1 MSICCKAIR
10 QIYYNAG
17 SGYTVASYMTNE
29 DLPEEVKKQKNGN
42 YGIFQAFGTELP
54 TNEGLDVELTGDWKP
69 TKYGMQ
75 YSVSDFSV
83 TMPTTKEGIRTYLS
97 SSLIKGIGPAMAAR
111 IVETFG
117 EDTLNVFNDSPEK
130 LLQVKGIT
138 QKRLDD
144 ILEGYQKSSSIRE
157 LMMYLSP
164 FGVTP
169 AKVSKIQEKFGP
181 AAVMIVK
188 EEPFRLCEVHG
199 FGFLTVDQIAVK
211 AKHFR
216 ADDPLRIKA
225 AILHIMSEAEG
236 EGHLYLK
243 REDIIERVEKL
254 LNHNKDVS
262 PVSERA
268 IRDTGNDMIH
278 TDGSL
283 VCHDGGFYTRKSF
296 QAELGAAAALVR
308 LHMQTG
314 MAVNVDRI
322 LRKIQKEQ
330 DIILNAKQQVA
341 VKNVFE
347 NPVSIITGGPGRGK
361 TTVIRF
367 IIAVQ
372 EALDKNAVILLC
384 APTGIARRRMR
395 ECTEYPALTIHKSI
409 GLTGEAGEEEW
420 KNEQPIP
427 DDLIIADE
435 FSMVDMYLADKL
447 FSSIKSGARLV
458 LVGDKDQIESVGP
471 GKVFQ
476 EIIDSGVFPVTVLDE
491 CFRQEGNS
499 TISQNAI
506 KINKNQLDLVFD
518 DTFQFIPA
526 STPEEASRKIQK
538 IYRKEVL
545 QRNGSLEEVQV
556 MSPLRKDTEAGTD
569 ALNLVLRD
577 IANPKRFGY
586 PEITNGRN
594 TYREG
599 DRVMQTKNNDE
610 VANGDIG
617 EVIGIFRKD
626 QKMVMRVDFGDGADY
641 ELIDT
646 LKLLMPVI
654 DEAGKAAD
662 DMERYLATNHILLMI
677 WKYFA
682 EIIDEIEKNSTENE
696 EQKPEQEEREG
707 QEENPNESEEEPEE
721 EKQGNTGSQTEQ
733 NEDKIRKEDTEQES
747 ETEDKTERNGKD
759 QETEDPENGRTAEL
773 QKFLQ
778 QLCENLP
785 KCVRESGGFED
796 KQNECGIPAS
806 ETEASSD
813 NALQKILYEMAKETL
828 DEKIQKE
835 IFEHLQK
842 ELMEIPF
849 EEGHDLVQKKLCRK
863 TEISDFLKLLTEK
876 YEGQLEQVKKRLRLK
891 LLPILKNQKERTE
904 HKLFLGRR
912 VDLRNIAAP
921 SGAVFKKQQ
930 PGKKLDICV
939 AVLVDNSFS
948 MCGERMDHAI
958 LAALCLYDFCMES
971 EIPVLVCGHHTDGY
985 RHENLKDETVYLHCC
1000 ADFETDEKDRF
1011 RIAGMQPYGSN
1022 RDGTALWYAGSRL
1035 LERPEKQKL
1044 LFVISDG
1051 APNANQYG
1059 GTGAK
1064 RDLQKIRKKLLQQ
1077 GVFFQAAAIGSD
1089 KEAIQEIYEESFLDI
1104 TDLEQLPALLTKKLL
1119 RFIRR

>member
-54 TNEGLDVELTGDWKP
+54 ANEGLDVELTGDWKP

-75 YSVSDFSV
+75 YSVSNFSV
-83 TMPTTKEGIRTYLS
+83 TMPTTKEGIRAYLS

-111 IVETFG
+111 IVEMFG

-138 QKRLDD
+138 QKRL
-144 ILEGYQKSSSIRE
+144 SS
-157 LMMYLSP
+157 
-164 FGVTP
+164 
-169 AKVSKIQEKFGP
+169 
-181 AAVMIVK
+181 
-188 EEPFRLCEVHG
+188 
-199 FGFLTVDQIAVK
+199 
-211 AKHFR
+211 
-216 ADDPLRIKA
+216 
-225 AILHIMSEAEG
+225 
-236 EGHLYLK
+236 
-243 REDIIERVEKL
+243 RV
-254 LNHNKDVS
+254 
-262 PVSERA
+262 
-268 IRDTGNDMIH
+268 
-278 TDGSL
+278 
-283 VCHDGGFYTRKSF
+283 
-296 QAELGAAAALVR
+296 
-308 LHMQTG
+308 
-314 MAVNVDRI
+314 
-322 LRKIQKEQ
+322 
-330 DIILNAKQQVA
+330 NA
-341 VKNVFE
+341 
-347 NPVSIITGGPGRGK
+347 
-361 TTVIRF
+361 
-367 IIAVQ
+367 
-372 EALDKNAVILLC
+372 
-384 APTGIARRRMR
+384 
-395 ECTEYPALTIHKSI
+395 
-409 GLTGEAGEEEW
+409 W
-420 KNEQPIP
+420 
-427 DDLIIADE
+427 
-435 FSMVDMYLADKL
+435 
-447 FSSIKSGARLV
+447 
-458 LVGDKDQIESVGP
+458 
-471 GKVFQ
+471 
-476 EIIDSGVFPVTVLDE
+476 
-491 CFRQEGNS
+491 
-499 TISQNAI
+499 
-506 KINKNQLDLVFD
+506 
-518 DTFQFIPA
+518 
-526 STPEEASRKIQK
+526 
-538 IYRKEVL
+538 
-545 QRNGSLEEVQV
+545 
-556 MSPLRKDTEAGTD
+556 
-569 ALNLVLRD
+569 
-577 IANPKRFGY
+577 
-586 PEITNGRN
+586 
-594 TYREG
+594 
-599 DRVMQTKNNDE
+599 
-610 VANGDIG
+610 
-617 EVIGIFRKD
+617 
-626 QKMVMRVDFGDGADY
+626 DGADY

-707 QEENPNESEEEPEE
+707 QKENPNESEEEPEE
-721 EKQGNTGSQTEQ
+721 EKQGNTGAQTEQ

-759 QETEDPENGRTAEL
+759 QETEGHEYGRTAEL
-773 QKFLQ
+773 KKFLQ

-876 YEGQLEQVKKRLRLK
+876 YEGQLKQVKKRLRLK

-1011 RIAGMQPYGSN
+1011 RIAGMQSYGSN

-1064 RDLQKIRKKLLQQ
+1064 RDLQKIQKKLLQQ

>member
-1 MSICCKAIR
+1 MKDIYRERIKKEQKKLSPR
-10 QIYYNAG
+10 QVFFSEGYRKLFRDLANEVAG
-17 SGYTVASYMTNE
+17 EKLEQLLLYQSTE
-29 DLPEEVKKQKNGN
+29 DGLAGWNDGKRIGINIDNLITGSFLELEQK
-42 YGIFQAFGTELP
+42 
-54 TNEGLDVELTGDWKP
+54 
-69 TKYGMQ
+69 
-75 YSVSDFSV
+75 SD
-83 TMPTTKEGIRTYLS
+83 
-97 SSLIKGIGPAMAAR
+97 SLIGILGHECGHYR
-111 IVETFG
+111 YT
-117 EDTLNVFNDSPEK
+117 DSTLRKRYAEHMLNGSWYPKEPVPEN
-130 LLQVKGIT
+130 
-138 QKRLDD
+138 
-144 ILEGYQKSSSIRE
+144 
-157 LMMYLSP
+157 
-164 FGVTP
+164 
-169 AKVSKIQEKFGP
+169 AQEK
-181 AAVMIVK
+181 
-188 EEPFRLCEVHG
+188 
-199 FGFLTVDQIAVK
+199 
-211 AKHFR
+211 
-216 ADDPLRIKA
+216 
-225 AILHIMSEAEG
+225 
-236 EGHLYLK
+236 
-243 REDIIERVEKL
+243 
-254 LNHNKDVS
+254 
-262 PVSERA
+262 
-268 IRDTGNDMIH
+268 
-278 TDGSL
+278 
-283 VCHDGGFYTRKSF
+283 
-296 QAELGAAAALVR
+296 
-308 LHMQTG
+308 
-314 MAVNVDRI
+314 
-322 LRKIQKEQ
+322 
-330 DIILNAKQQVA
+330 
-341 VKNVFE
+341 
-347 NPVSIITGGPGRGK
+347 
-361 TTVIRF
+361 
-367 IIAVQ
+367 
-372 EALDKNAVILLC
+372 EALDAMNVYFERKDKAILSIFLQTASYLSNLLNDMYIEEKMCALFPGSIRRGILMNRDRNVEWLPTLREMLETEKDKISILMNLC
-384 APTGIARRRMR
+384 AQ
-395 ECTEYPALTIHKSI
+395 YAL
-409 GLTGEAGEEEW
+409 
-420 KNEQPIP
+420 
-427 DDLIIADE
+427 
-435 FSMVDMYLADKL
+435 
-447 FSSIKSGARLV
+447 SSRV
-458 LVGDKDQIESVGP
+458 
-471 GKVFQ
+471 
-476 EIIDSGVFPVTVLDE
+476 
-491 CFRQEGNS
+491 
-499 TISQNAI
+499 NAW
-506 KINKNQLDLVFD
+506 
-518 DTFQFIPA
+518 
-526 STPEEASRKIQK
+526 
-538 IYRKEVL
+538 
-545 QRNGSLEEVQV
+545 
-556 MSPLRKDTEAGTD
+556 
-569 ALNLVLRD
+569 
-577 IANPKRFGY
+577 
-586 PEITNGRN
+586 
-594 TYREG
+594 
-599 DRVMQTKNNDE
+599 
-610 VANGDIG
+610 
-617 EVIGIFRKD
+617 
-626 QKMVMRVDFGDGADY
+626 DGADY

-682 EIIDEIEKNSTENE
+682 EIIEEIEKNSTENE
-696 EQKPEQEEREG
+696 EQQPEQK
-707 QEENPNESEEEPEE
+707 ESEGPKESPEKSEKEESEK

-759 QETEDPENGRTAEL
+759 QETEGHENGRTAEL
-773 QKFLQ
+773 QKLLQ

-876 YEGQLEQVKKRLRLK
+876 YEGQLKQVKKRLRLK

-930 PGKKLDICV
+930 PGKKMDICV

-958 LAALCLYDFCMES
+958 LAALCLYDFCMEA

-1089 KEAIQEIYEESFLDI
+1089 KEANQEIYEESFLDI

>member
-1 MSICCKAIR
+1 MPDLCFYAPWIMKEPIPDPFRMMLEKAGKKRISYDEADCSMRNIRKQGKVSRLHGPTLHALLTLIQIRKEKDSGAAGIQRGRDAINYFCMEYPGNQGKYVMTYNSKNGRFSGILKTEEKNEKLPGIREGKNTGEQYLALLAYANLVPDNPLFNEEFQKNFYILEEQEKKEWEDMESALRAAFICCDAMYCEVIANPQQAVPLEKSQFRAEELEDVLPEYKIAAGVYAPNDEIYGKFHVLLPVNEKTKR
-10 QIYYNAG
+10 TLFELKQIY
-17 SGYTVASYMTNE
+17 SGRWDVNE
-29 DLPEEVKKQKNGN
+29 RTKERTKERIPSLPEDYLVSKEAEEILQMVDKTPARL
-42 YGIFQAFGTELP
+42 FMM
-54 TNEGLDVELTGDWKP
+54 TGDAG
-69 TKYGMQ
+69 T
-75 YSVSDFSV
+75 
-83 TMPTTKEGIRTYLS
+83 
-97 SSLIKGIGPAMAAR
+97 
-111 IVETFG
+111 
-117 EDTLNVFNDSPEK
+117 
-130 LLQVKGIT
+130 
-138 QKRLDD
+138 
-144 ILEGYQKSSSIRE
+144 
-157 LMMYLSP
+157 
-164 FGVTP
+164 
-169 AKVSKIQEKFGP
+169 
-181 AAVMIVK
+181 
-188 EEPFRLCEVHG
+188 
-199 FGFLTVDQIAVK
+199 
-211 AKHFR
+211 
-216 ADDPLRIKA
+216 
-225 AILHIMSEAEG
+225 
-236 EGHLYLK
+236 
-243 REDIIERVEKL
+243 
-254 LNHNKDVS
+254 
-262 PVSERA
+262 
-268 IRDTGNDMIH
+268 
-278 TDGSL
+278 
-283 VCHDGGFYTRKSF
+283 
-296 QAELGAAAALVR
+296 
-308 LHMQTG
+308 
-314 MAVNVDRI
+314 
-322 LRKIQKEQ
+322 
-330 DIILNAKQQVA
+330 
-341 VKNVFE
+341 
-347 NPVSIITGGPGRGK
+347 GK
-361 TTVIRF
+361 TTDARM
-367 IIAVQ
+367 IAQ
-372 EALDKNAVILLC
+372 IL
-384 APTGIARRRMR
+384 
-395 ECTEYPALTIHKSI
+395 
-409 GLTGEAGEEEW
+409 GLPYYVFTC
-420 KNEQPIP
+420 
-427 DDLIIADE
+427 
-435 FSMVDMYLADKL
+435 
-447 FSSIKSGARLV
+447 
-458 LVGDKDQIESVGP
+458 GP
-471 GKVFQ
+471 GTD
-476 EIIDSGVFPVTVLDE
+476 ELELLATTVPNM
-491 CFRQEGNS
+491 GG
-499 TISQNAI
+499 TAH
-506 KINKNQLDLVFD
+506 
-518 DTFQFIPA
+518 
-526 STPEEASRKIQK
+526 
-538 IYRKEVL
+538 
-545 QRNGSLEEVQV
+545 LE
-556 MSPLRKDTEAGTD
+556 
-569 ALNLVLRD
+569 
-577 IANPKRFGY
+577 
-586 PEITNGRN
+586 
-594 TYREG
+594 
-599 DRVMQTKNNDE
+599 
-610 VANGDIG
+610 
-617 EVIGIFRKD
+617 
-626 QKMVMRVDFGDGADY
+626 
-641 ELIDT
+641 
-646 LKLLMPVI
+646 
-654 DEAGKAAD
+654 
-662 DMERYLATNHILLMI
+662 MEFTNHILLII

-707 QEENPNESEEEPEE
+707 QKENPNESEEEPEE

-747 ETEDKTERNGKD
+747 ETENKAERNGKD
-759 QETEDPENGRTAEL
+759 QETEDHENGRTAEL

-876 YEGQLEQVKKRLRLK
+876 YEGQLKQVKKRLRLK

-921 SGAVFKKQQ
+921 SRAVFKKQQ

-1059 GTGAK
+1059 GIGAK